1 VSLAPAAPAL
11 YTLNYSGTGQ
21 AVAFNQDGSL
31 NGAGN
36 AVKIGNTITLYET
49 GEGQTNPA
57 GTDGLPGSATPPAPV
72 LPVTVTIGGQ
82 PATVV
87 SYGGIPGV
95 VAGVMQ
101 VTAQVPSG
109 VAPGNVAV
117 VVTVGSAGTQPG
129 VTIAVTQ

>member
-1 VSLAPAAPAL
+1 VVPAAPAL
-11 YTLNYSGTGQ
+11 FTLDSSGQGP
-21 AVAFNQDGSL
+21 AVALNQDGTL

-49 GEGQTNPA
+49 GEGQTSPS
-57 GTDGLPGSATPPAPV
+57 GTDGLLGSATPPAPV
-72 LPVTVTIGGQ
+72 LLVTVTIGGQ

-87 SYGGIPGV
+87 SYGGITGV

-101 VTAQVPSG
+101 VTAQIPSG
-109 VAPGNVAV
+109 VVPGNAAV
-117 VVTVGSAGTQPG
+117 VVKVGSASTQSG